1 MPGHI
6 PSLDEPALARLRE
19 YVGSLRYETDGS
31 LPVDRL
37 VGLAGDV
44 PPGAG
49 VTLDL
54 RASEQLGAP
63 LVVLRLPEAAA
74 PPVRLAGLTRRE
86 AEVCGLIA
94 EGRANKQIATR
105 LGIALATVKDHV
117 HRILRKTGSPNRA
130 ALAVAYRAAQVAS
143 KRQSGGKS

>member
-6 PSLDEPALARLRE
+6 PSLDEHALARLRE
-19 YVGSLRYETDGS
+19 YVGSLRHETGGA

-54 RASEQLGAP
+54 RATEQLGAP
-63 LVVLRLPEAAA
+63 LVVLRLPAAAA

-94 EGRANKQIATR
+94 EGRANKQIAAR
-105 LGIALATVKDHV
+105 LGIALSTVKDHV
-117 HRILRKTGSPNRA
+117 HRILRKTASPNRA
-130 ALAVAYRAAQVAS
+130 ALAVAYRAAQATLSRAPGEVS
-143 KRQSGGKS
+143 

>member
-6 PSLDEPALARLRE
+6 PSLDEGALTRLRE
-19 YVGSLRYETDGS
+19 YVVSLRHETGGS
-31 LPVDRL
+31 LPVGQL

-63 LVVLRLPEAAA
+63 LVVLRLPAAA
-74 PPVRLAGLTRRE
+74 PTVRLAGLTRRE

-94 EGRANKQIATR
+94 EGRANKQIAAR

-130 ALAVAYRAAQVAS
+130 ALAASYRAAQAAPARHPDGES
-143 KRQSGGKS
+143 

>member
-6 PSLDEPALARLRE
+6 PQLDEGALARLRA
-19 YVGSLRYETDGS
+19 YVVSLRHDTGGS

-44 PPGAG
+44 PPGTS

-54 RASEQLGAP
+54 RTSEQLGAP
-63 LVVLRLPEAAA
+63 LVVLRLPATA
-74 PPVRLAGLTRRE
+74 PPVHLDGLTRRE
-86 AEVCGLIA
+86 SEVCGLIA
-94 EGRANKQIATR
+94 EGRANKQIAAR

-130 ALAVAYRAAQVAS
+130 ALAVAYRAAQAAPE
-143 KRQSGGKS
+143 RQLGRKS

>member
-6 PSLDEPALARLRE
+6 PSLHEHALTRLRE
-19 YVGSLRYETDGS
+19 YVGSLRHETAGS
-31 LPVDRL
+31 LPVDQLVRL
-37 VGLAGDV
+37 PGDV

-63 LVVLRLPEAAA
+63 LVVVRFPAAAA
-74 PPVRLAGLTRRE
+74 PPERLAGLTRRE

-94 EGRANKQIATR
+94 EGRANKQIAAH

-117 HRILRKTGSPNRA
+117 HRILRRTGSPNRV
-130 ALAVAYRAAQVAS
+130 ALAVAYWAAQAS
-143 KRQSGGKS
+143 PGRQPGEKS